1 MYDLSSIY
9 CEKSQTMHMSVCQE
23 HRENHR
29 AVYTK
34 HLTVVKKS
42 QG

>member
-9 CEKSQTMHMSVCQE
+9 CEKSLTMPMSVCQE

-29 AVYTK
+29 AVHTK